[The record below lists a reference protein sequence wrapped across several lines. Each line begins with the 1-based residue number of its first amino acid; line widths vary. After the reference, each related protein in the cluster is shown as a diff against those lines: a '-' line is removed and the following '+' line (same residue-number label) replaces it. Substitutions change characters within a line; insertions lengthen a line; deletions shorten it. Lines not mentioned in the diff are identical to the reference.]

1 MMSTKSSV
9 AQRWLPR
16 AGLLSAASTTLCCLG
31 ISAALSLATA
41 VGASFLTRDATL
53 TRKLTWAATQ
63 AWTTTPLPAATTRCT
78 TP

>member
-16 AGLLSAASTTLCCLG
+16 AGLLSAAFTTLCCLG

-41 VGASFLTRDATL
+41 VGASFLTRDASSS
-53 TRKLTWAATQ
+53 
-63 AWTTTPLPAATTRCT
+63 RC
-78 TP
+78 

>member
-16 AGLLSAASTTLCCLG
+16 AGLLSAAFTTLCCLG

-53 TRKLTWAATQ
+53 Q
-63 AWTTTPLPAATTRCT
+63 PLLIVTLAL
-78 TP
+78 